1 MPPKIKNN
9 ELQEE
14 VIIKLNTIIENQNKI
29 ILNLTNINLENNNI
43 ITNLNL
49 TISNNLIE
57 IKNQIQLNQISMQD
71 TIKTLEEKTNNN
83 ISKYS
88 DIVKSNLP
96 SSSSTA
102 TPPNPPTPTYSCSS
116 KTSIVIE
123 HVLLADRNLTYI
135 KSLFVHL
142 RSQHYYGLLFY
153 ISLC

>member
-49 TISNNLIE
+49 TISNNLID

-71 TIKTLEEKTNNN
+71 TIKPLEEKTNYN
-83 ISKYS
+83 IIKYS

-96 SSSSTA
+96 SSSYTA
-102 TPPNPPTPTYSCSS
+102 TPPKPPTPTYSCSS
-116 KTSIVIE
+116 KPSIVLE

-135 KSLFVHL
+135 K
-142 RSQHYYGLLFY
+142 
-153 ISLC
+153 

>member
-9 ELQEE
+9 KLHEE

-49 TISNNLIE
+49 TISNNLLE
-57 IKNQIQLNQISMQD
+57 IKNQIQLNQISIQD

-83 ISKYS
+83 IIKYS

-102 TPPNPPTPTYSCSS
+102 TPQASHTYLF
-116 KTSIVIE
+116 
-123 HVLLADRNLTYI
+123 LLIQT
-135 KSLFVHL
+135 
-142 RSQHYYGLLFY
+142 FY
-153 ISLC
+153 CNRTCFTCR